1 MHWTYQWRPVGH
13 LGLVLPLAGAPRVQ
27 VQGRT
32 ALTRPYLVY
41 REGGSGSP
49 PSDEE
54 LRTACAC
61 VFLLLVFMYIKEQ
74 IARDY
79 YHWRRITA
87 ARALCVLI
95 TFSDFKDF
103 FNVVHY

>member
-1 MHWTYQWRPVGH
+1 MHWTYQRRPVGH

-54 LRTACAC
+54 LRTGRVRVC
-61 VFLLLVFMYIKEQ
+61 FYFVFMYIKEHKLLE
-74 IARDY
+74 IM
-79 YHWRRITA
+79 ITGA
-87 ARALCVLI
+87 V
-95 TFSDFKDF
+95 
-103 FNVVHY
+103 

>member
-54 LRTACAC
+54 LRTGRVR
-61 VFLLLVFMYIKEQ
+61 VFLL
-74 IARDY
+74 
-79 YHWRRITA
+79 
-87 ARALCVLI
+87 CVY
-95 TFSDFKDF
+95 
-103 FNVVHY
+103 VHQGT